1 MFTAEM
7 AREMVANNDERNELI
22 KQFIEET
29 EEDIKNACKRG
40 ERKSVMKYSRYD
52 WEQPYTEVFE
62 HFKELGFEIK
72 RYRDGS
78 GYYITW

>member
-7 AREMVANNDERNELI
+7 AREMVAKNNKRKKIINELI
-22 KQFIEET
+22 ERT
-29 EEDIKNACKRG
+29 EKSIRNACNDG
-40 ERKSVMKYSRYD
+40 ERETVLYD
-52 WEQPYTEVFE
+52 SQYNYEEPYIEVHK

-72 RYRDGS
+72 RYRDDS